1 MGVIG
6 VLLYIGIIVLYIAGM
21 WKAFEKAGKP
31 GWAAIVP
38 IYNIIVMIEI
48 AKKPLWWI
56 ILCLIPIANIVI
68 LIMINIEIAQN
79 FRKGAG
85 FGLGLAFLGFIFW
98 PLLGFGDDRYI
109 YQDNDNPDVLDSG
122 L

>member
-1 MGVIG
+1 MGAIGVI
-6 VLLYIGIIVLYIAGM
+6 LYIGVIVLYIAGM

-48 AKKPLWWI
+48 ARKPLRWI

-68 LIMINIEIAQN
+68 
-79 FRKGAG
+79 
-85 FGLGLAFLGFIFW
+85 
-98 PLLGFGDDRYI
+98 
-109 YQDNDNPDVLDSG
+109 
-122 L
+122 